1 MARRQIVGHGV
12 NLELYAATHGEPN
25 IVGQAIGGIGT
36 VLGEAFDKAK
46 ERKTKA
52 DNEAQLK
59 AEELENKQKEELAR
73 ITRETE
79 TFLEEE
85 ALLELEQDIL
95 DAETTDLFNQ
105 TRDELEAEEKTKS
118 AIKEQD
124 KGVTDPA
131 RGGTV
136 KTYQMVGDDVYA
148 NYLKKNPGQFF
159 AADVAR
165 SNAIQ
170 DAKAYNMR
178 TKGTQDPTEAGL
190 ANNVVSFKT
199 DKDGNII
206 PFSIKPTKGSTA
218 YPSPEEYMGP
228 PFGGPPRLKNP
239 LKRRRSGRRGSVIQ
253 GIDSLMGTSQG
264 VTTSAAD
271 TGDVSRFT
279 PGRTFVEKE
288 RRLSA
293 PSWMGIGAAA
303 IEGWNLGVEKEN
315 YKKQVQADLQ
325 DYYQQEF
332 KGLEVGRT
340 GNDLFDQ
347 SMQEV
352 LMGEKK
358 KLAKK
363 LQDRDAAFARGEGAT
378 WTAEYGQMKKVP
390 TQIANLVDGVKS
402 IRKDLL
408 EKYED
413 IDWDAMSDE
422 QKDEV
427 MTFLKGG
434 APLGLAQTESGLAV
448 LGATRSGM
456 PYLKNVQ
463 AMLQEGGGPK
473 VILKKNPFN
482 YVSSVV
488 EEIRK
493 NPSKYSYTDEVNGVK
508 TTKMLPMEQLMPYLD
523 SMFDQELLD
532 KSDVRAYASP
542 NNFGKDGL
550 TPELF
555 DISVNQNKDPRD
567 FVKKKFREIATDLLY
582 PQQQVYDR
590 QGTARLT
597 QLQKARLDKQKQD
610 KKRTENIKK
619 EQDISAAA
627 ADILGNQIDFE
638 KYMQT
643 SVDGKVI
650 KSSAE
655 FYKAFP
661 GIKKLVGSKGIS
673 SIQVD
678 NGIVTF
684 LGSPKVVT
692 DAEGNVTRQT
702 TPVPYTLDTTEDYG
716 VIFQQIANIIEQTGY
731 KQAEDPLGINKD
743 N

>member
-25 IVGQAIGGIGT
+25 IVGQAIGGIGA

-59 AEELENKQKEELAR
+59 AEELKNKQKEELAR
-73 ITRETE
+73 ITREAE
-79 TFLEEE
+79 IFDEEE
-85 ALLELEQDIL
+85 SLLELEQDIL
-95 DAETTDLFNQ
+95 DIETTDLFNQ
-105 TRDELEAEEKTKS
+105 TRNELETKEKTKS
-118 AIKEQD
+118 AID

-159 AADVAR
+159 AAEVAR

-190 ANNVVSFKT
+190 ANNVVNFKT

-206 PFSIKPTKGSTA
+206 PFSIKPTEGSTA

-239 LKRRRSGRRGSVIQ
+239 LKRRRFGRRGSVIQ

-358 KLAKK
+358 KLAQK

-448 LGATRSGM
+448 LGATRGGM

-597 QLQKARLDKQKQD
+597 QLQKARLDQQKQD
-610 KKRTENIKK
+610 RQNEIDSKKPPKITKAQN
-619 EQDISAAA
+619 SA
-627 ADILGNQIDFE
+627 NQQVLD
-638 KYMQT
+638 
-643 SVDGKVI
+643 
-650 KSSAE
+650 
-655 FYKAFP
+655 FYKDKSVWIRTNVGTDTEMQGTELVISP
-661 GIKKLVGSKGIS
+661 GQDNEMRYDLNRKEDNIALIREFSSKPGGQAGVDFDMFVKNAVDERRRLRKL
-673 SIQVD
+673 
-678 NGIVTF
+678 
-684 LGSPKVVT
+684 PK
-692 DAEGNVTRQT
+692 
-702 TPVPYTLDTTEDYG
+702 
-716 VIFQQIANIIEQTGY
+716 
-731 KQAEDPLGINKD
+731 
-743 N
+743 

>member
-1 MARRQIVGHGV
+1 MARRHIVGHGV

-59 AEELENKQKEELAR
+59 AEELENKQKEAADKKLAEIFATNKEGENATAESISDLIDSNQAKFNEIEKKR
-73 ITRETE
+73 AAMGEP
-79 TFLEEE
+79 LE
-85 ALLELEQDIL
+85 
-95 DAETTDLFNQ
+95 
-105 TRDELEAEEKTKS
+105 
-118 AIKEQD
+118 D

-159 AADVAR
+159 AAEVAR

-206 PFSIKPTKGSTA
+206 PFSIKPTEGSTA

-390 TQIANLVDGVKS
+390 TQIANLVDGVKA

-448 LGATRSGM
+448 LGATRGGM

-482 YVSSVV
+482 YVASVV

-597 QLQKARLDKQKQD
+597 QMQKARLDQQKQD
-610 KKRTENIKK
+610 RKASQAAQK
-619 EQDISAAA
+619 EQEYTSAAI
-627 ADILGNQIDFE
+627 DLLGDSSEFE
-638 KYMQT
+638 IYKQKLE
-643 SVDGKVI
+643 DGEI
-650 KSSAE
+650 IESSE
-655 FYKAFP
+655 QFYKSFP
-661 GIKKLVGSKGIS
+661 NLKKIVGSKGIS
-673 SIQVD
+673 TLDVSDGVATFYGKQVDRDGKKTTPIPYVLDLSQPYETILQQVANMVKETGYIQVD
-678 NGIVTF
+678 KKSNFRT
-684 LGSPKVVT
+684 KY
-692 DAEGNVTRQT
+692 N
-702 TPVPYTLDTTEDYG
+702 Y
-716 VIFQQIANIIEQTGY
+716 
-731 KQAEDPLGINKD
+731 
-743 N
+743 